1 MIRNTLL
8 TLTFAF
14 SATAAYAFPLPRMEK
29 GKVKLPPT
37 LTTNYDFEG
46 IVALDDC
53 SGSIVRFENSKDSDP
68 AMVLTNGHCYEDGF
82 MDPGTFINNV
92 SSNRRFTI
100 LKPNG
105 DEMGTISASKVIY
118 ASMTKTDI
126 TPLCRSSARPCRR
139 IAVQHFCRP
148 DMKSD
153 RLTLI
158 HG

>member
-126 TPLCRSSARPCRR
+126 TLYQTAMTYADIQQR
-139 IAVQHFCRP
+139 
-148 DMKSD
+148 
-153 RLTLI
+153 
-158 HG
+158 